1 MKQNQIIRNIYLM
14 HIQDIGADELSLLEK
29 EEILGEIE
37 YLKKDVSWKRYE
49 KLRDTVFRIAS
60 AGEEAG
66 FIRGFRYAV
75 NLLMECME

>member
-1 MKQNQIIRNIYLM
+1 MVRTGGSRYTGLAAPPRRNI
-14 HIQDIGADELSLLEK
+14 HELSLLEK

-37 YLKKDVSWKRYE
+37 YLKKDVSGKRYE